1 MAKIHI
7 KKSVIYYLLYL
18 SLLSYFEILLRIFT
32 LNRSLDAMPF
42 ILNLWIA
49 LLLTVLSLSF
59 KATRSLFY
67 GFVFALTFIYG
78 SQVYYFYFF
87 NTFYIAYSFLRAGMM
102 AGSYYRE
109 ILTLI
114 QENLQI
120 LFFFFLPGILLLFS
134 RKKLKTNPLPL
145 RQMLLGLMAF
155 VVLYGGTLIQ
165 ITLRNKDDATYD
177 AYVYHPEV
185 IASVKSLGVITS
197 FTVDLTRLI
206 RENFGLS
213 NATRIPDVIDN
224 HDPVP
229 NPPGPIV
236 YNTLSIPFDSLKTST
251 QNKTLLAMHEY
262 FSARPA
268 TKQNAK
274 TGLFKNYNLILITAE
289 SFSRYAVRQDI
300 TPTLYKM
307 VHEGYYFPNF
317 YNPIW
322 GVSTSDGEYVQFTS
336 LIPKAGVWSLSE
348 SAVNDM
354 GFVLGHQLKDLNYTT
369 FAFHDHTYTYYKRD
383 ISHPNLGY
391 TYMGVGNGLKDTG
404 LWPQSDLTMMQ
415 ETIPMY
421 LNKDRFHIYYMTVSG
436 HPNYTWRGNMMAT
449 KNRDA
454 VKDLPYS
461 DYVQGY
467 LATQIELDK
476 AMAYLLDQL
485 GKAGKLDNT
494 LIVLSPDHYPYYL
507 KDEMFAELNNG
518 IVPDHTFERYH
529 STLIIYNS
537 KLKGETISKPISSL
551 DILPTVANLMGIKY
565 DSRLMMGSD
574 VFSNTAP
581 LVIFLDRSFIT
592 DAGRY
597 NAQTKVFAYNA
608 GVAENQAY
616 VDSMI
621 KSVNAKFY
629 YSQKFLE
636 FDYYKIIDTSL
647 KP

>member
-1 MAKIHI
+1 MRKTRI
-7 KKSVIYYLLYL
+7 KKPVIYYLIYL
-18 SLLSYFEILLRIFT
+18 SLLTYFEVLLRIFT
-32 LNRSLDAMPF
+32 LNRSFDVIPF

-49 LLLTVLSLSF
+49 LLLMILSLSF
-59 KATRSLFY
+59 KFNRTLFY

-109 ILTLI
+109 IMTLI
-114 QENLQI
+114 QENLYV
-120 LFFFFLPGILLLFS
+120 LFCFFLPGILLLFF
-134 RKKLKTNPLPL
+134 RKKLKSKPLPI
-145 RQMLLGLMAF
+145 RQVLIGVMAF
-155 VVLYGGTLIQ
+155 VILYGGTLIQ

-185 IASVKSLGVITS
+185 IASVKSLGVLTS
-197 FTVDLTRLI
+197 FTVDITRLI
-206 RENFGLS
+206 RENFGLI
-213 NATRIPDVIDN
+213 NATRMPDVIDDE
-224 HDPVP
+224 DPDLIDP
-229 NPPGPIV
+229 SA
-236 YNTLSIPFDSLKTST
+236 YNILDIPFDSLKTST
-251 QNKTLLAMHEY
+251 ENKTLLAMHEY
-262 FSARPA
+262 FSSRAASR
-268 TKQNAK
+268 KNAK
-274 TGLFKNYNLILITAE
+274 TGLFKDYNLILITAE
-289 SFSRYAVRQDI
+289 SFSRYAVRQDA

-354 GFVLGHQLKDLNYTT
+354 GFVLGHQLKALDYTT
-369 FAFHDHTYTYYKRD
+369 LAFHNHTYTYYNRN

-391 TYMGVGNGLKDTG
+391 TYTGVGNGLTDTG
-404 LWPQSDLTMMQ
+404 IWPQSDVTMMQ
-415 ETIPMY
+415 ETLPMY
-421 LNKDRFHIYYMTVSG
+421 LNENRFNIYYMTVSG

-461 DYVQGY
+461 EYVQGY

-476 AMAYLLDQL
+476 AMAMLLDQL
-485 GKAGKLDNT
+485 EKAGKLDNT

-507 KDEMFAELNNG
+507 KDEMLAELNNG
-518 IVPDHTFERYH
+518 IVPDHNFERYH
-529 STLIIYNS
+529 STLIIYNP
-537 KLKGETISKPISSL
+537 KIKGETITKLVSSL
-551 DILPTVANLMGIKY
+551 DILPTVSNLMGIKY

-574 VFSNTAP
+574 VFSTQTP

-592 DAGRY
+592 NAGRY
-597 NAQTKVFAYNA
+597 DATTKIFTYNV
-608 GVAENQAY
+608 GFAENQAY

-621 KSVNAKFY
+621 KVVDAKFY
-629 YSQKFLE
+629 YSQEFLE
-636 FDYYKIIDTSL
+636 FDYYRIIDKSL
-647 KP
+647 NP